1 MALRMTSQIQVYLMQ
16 LGMTIDVARN
26 EALLLLYQFIS
37 VRAGVTAF
45 EMDYVIGASIV
56 LVGVIPALFLPFGR
70 AKKAEAAIEIGV

>member
-1 MALRMTSQIQVYLMQ
+1 
-16 LGMTIDVARN
+16 
-26 EALLLLYQFIS
+26 LLYQFIS